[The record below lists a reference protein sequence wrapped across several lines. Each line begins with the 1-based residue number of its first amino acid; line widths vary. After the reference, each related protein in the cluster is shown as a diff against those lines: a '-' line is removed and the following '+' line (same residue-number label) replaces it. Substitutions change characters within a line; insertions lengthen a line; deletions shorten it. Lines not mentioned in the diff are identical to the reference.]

1 MIVFDLDDTLYK
13 ERDYVMSG
21 YRAVARAMAHKF
33 GFDPRAILRVMLDP
47 ARGQRPFEALNEWL
61 NRGDLIDEMTR
72 IYDSHT
78 PDITLPI
85 ASLDALSGLKKK
97 GVKMGLITDGDSSRQ
112 RAKIKA
118 LGVEYFFE
126 PDSILISGET
136 GTDKF
141 AAETFERMS
150 QRFGDEKQMTYVG
163 DNVNKDFYWPNK
175 LGWQT
180 VMLRDDGRNIFRQS
194 DDVDAEYRAKR
205 VINYLRDLL

>member
-47 ARGQRPFEALNEWL
+47 ARGQRPFESLNEWL

-72 IYDSHT
+72 VYDTHT

-85 ASLDALSGLKKK
+85 VSLDALSGLKKQRIR
-97 GVKMGLITDGDSSRQ
+97 MGLITDGDGYRQ

-118 LGVEYFFE
+118 LGLEHFFE
-126 PDSILISGET
+126 PGAVLISGET
-136 GTDKF
+136 GSDKF

-150 QRFGDEKQMTYVG
+150 ERYPDEKSMVYVG

-180 VMLRDDGRNIFRQS
+180 VMLRDDGRNIFRQT
-194 DDVDAEYRAKR
+194 DDVPVEYRPQR
-205 VINYLRDLL
+205 VIDYLRDLL